1 LIRAVIDTNIIIRAV
16 IKPQGTVGPVLRL
29 LRNGDYILLYS
40 DPLLTELADVLNRP
54 RIRDKYGLSTE
65 DIETVLAL
73 ILLRGEA
80 VTIIRRIEVC
90 RDPKDNMILEA
101 AVAGGA
107 DWIVSGDDDLLTIR
121 EFEGIPVVVPAEF
134 LRRLEEDS

>member
-1 LIRAVIDTNIIIRAV
+1 
-16 IKPQGTVGPVLRL
+16 L

-90 RDPKDNMILEA
+90 RDPKENMILEA

-121 EFEGIPVVVPAEF
+121 EG
-134 LRRLEEDS
+134 R